1 MLHALRNRNFR
12 VFVMGQLV
20 SLIGTWM
27 QSVAQSWLVYRL
39 TGSAVLLGTVGF
51 ASQIPIFL
59 LSPLG
64 GVVADR
70 HERRRV
76 LLLTQ
81 SSMMVLATA
90 LAVLTLLGHIQVWH
104 VLVLA
109 SLLGIANGFD
119 IPARQA
125 FVIELVPRQD
135 LPNAIAI
142 NSSMFNGARVVG
154 PAIAGIVVSA
164 VGEGWC
170 FFGNA
175 VSYIAVLAGLLSLTL
190 PGREPVHRRPSP
202 FEDILEGFRFV
213 AGTSPIRALLLLLGM
228 VSMTGMPYAVLMP
241 VMAQDVLHS
250 GASGLGLLMGA
261 AGTGA
266 LVGALALAWHNS
278 LRGLGR
284 WVGFG
289 AVSFGT
295 CLILFS
301 ISRTF
306 WLSVA
311 LLLPVG
317 FSMLLQMSSTNTLIQ
332 SMVPDRLRGRVMS
345 VYAMTFMGMAP
356 VGALLAGAAA
366 EVLGAPTTIAVG
378 GGVSIVGGLLF
389 LWRLPGL
396 RPEARRLIREQVA
409 AGVPDDTPS
418 RAG

>member
-39 TGSAVLLGTVGF
+39 TGSPVLLGTVGF

-64 GVVADR
+64 GVIADR
-70 HERRRV
+70 YERRRV
-76 LLLTQ
+76 LLITQ

-109 SLLGIANGFD
+109 SLLGVANGFD
-119 IPARQA
+119 IPARQS

-154 PAIAGIVVSA
+154 PAIAGVVVSA

-175 VSYIAVLAGLLSLTL
+175 VSYVAVLAGLLSLTL
-190 PGREPVHRRPSP
+190 PAREPADGRPSP
-202 FEDILEGFRFV
+202 LEDILEGFRFV
-213 AGTSPIRALLLLLGM
+213 AGTGPIRALLLLLGA

-266 LVGALALAWHNS
+266 LAGALALAWHNS

-289 AVSFGT
+289 AASFGT

-301 ISRTF
+301 LSRSL

-366 EVLGAPTTIAVG
+366 ELLGAPRTIAIG
-378 GGVSIVGGLLF
+378 GGISIIGGLLF
-389 LWRLPGL
+389 LWKLPGL
-396 RPEARRLIREQVA
+396 RPEARRLIQEQVA
-409 AGVPDDTPS
+409 TITS
-418 RAG
+418 E

>member
-27 QSVAQSWLVYRL
+27 QTVAQSWLVYRL
-39 TGSAVLLGTVGF
+39 TGSPILLGTVGF

-76 LLLTQ
+76 LLITQ
-81 SSMMVLATA
+81 STMMVLALV
-90 LAVLTLLGHIQVWH
+90 LAGLTLLGHIQVWH
-104 VLVLA
+104 ILLLA

-119 IPARQA
+119 IPARQS
-125 FVIELVPRQD
+125 FVVELVPRQD

-142 NSSMFNGARVVG
+142 NSTMFNGARVVG
-154 PAIAGIVVSA
+154 PAVAGVIVSA

-170 FFGNA
+170 FFGNG
-175 VSYIAVLAGLLSLTL
+175 VSYIAVLASLLSLKL
-190 PGREPVHRRPSP
+190 PARNFAEQRPSP

-213 AGTSPIRALLLLLGM
+213 AETRPIRALLLLLGL
-228 VSMTGMPYAVLMP
+228 VSMTGMPYATLMP
-241 VMAQDVLHS
+241 VMAQDVLHA

-266 LVGALALAWHNS
+266 LTGALALAWHNS

-284 WVGFG
+284 WVGLG

-295 CLILFS
+295 WLILFS
-301 ISRTF
+301 VSRSF
-306 WLSVA
+306 WLSIA
-311 LLLPVG
+311 LLLPAG

-366 EVLGAPTTIAVG
+366 DVLGAPTAIAIG
-378 GGVSIVGGLLF
+378 GGISIVGGLVF
-389 LWRLPGL
+389 LWRLPGF
-396 RPEARRLIREQVA
+396 RPEARRLIREQVDPEQ
-409 AGVPDDTPS
+409 VVS
-418 RAG
+418 E

>member
-76 LLLTQ
+76 LMLTQ
-81 SSMMVLATA
+81 STMMVLATA
-90 LAVLTLLGHIQVWH
+90 LAVLTLLGQIQVWQ

-119 IPARQA
+119 IPARQS

-154 PAIAGIVVSA
+154 PAIAGVVVSA
-164 VGEGWC
+164 VGAGWC

-190 PGREPVHRRPSP
+190 PAREPVDRRPSP

-261 AGTGA
+261 AGIGA

-284 WVGFG
+284 WVGLG

-301 ISRTF
+301 LSRTF

-356 VGALLAGAAA
+356 LGALLAGAAA
-366 EVLGAPTTIAVG
+366 EVLGAPITIAI
-378 GGVSIVGGLLF
+378 GGVVSILGGLVF

-396 RPEARRLIREQVA
+396 RPEARRLIQEQVA
-409 AGVPDDTPS
+409 TIAS
-418 RAG
+418 E

>member
-1 MLHALRNRNFR
+1 
-12 VFVMGQLV
+12 MGQLV

-81 SSMMVLATA
+81 STMMVLAMV
-90 LAVLTLLGHIQVWH
+90 LAVLTLLGHIHVWH
-104 VLVLA
+104 ILILA
-109 SLLGIANGFD
+109 SMLGIANGFD
-119 IPARQA
+119 IPTRQA
-125 FVIELVPRQD
+125 FVVELVPRAD
-135 LPNAIAI
+135 LPNAIAL

-154 PAIAGIVVSA
+154 PAVAGIIVSA

-175 VSYIAVLAGLLSLTL
+175 VSYLAVLTSLLLLRL
-190 PGREPVHRRPSP
+190 PKRDFAERRPSP

-213 AGTSPIRALLLLLGM
+213 AGTRPIRSLLMLLGL
-228 VSMTGMPYAVLMP
+228 VSMTGMPYATLMP
-241 VMAQDVLHS
+241 VMARDVLHS

-266 LVGALALAWHNS
+266 LAGALALAWHNS

-284 WVGFG
+284 WVGLG

-295 CLILFS
+295 WLILFS
-301 ISRTF
+301 LSRSF

-311 LLLPVG
+311 LLLPAG
-317 FSMLLQMSSTNTLIQ
+317 FSLLLQMSSTNTLIQ

-356 VGALLAGAAA
+356 LGALLAGTAAD
-366 EVLGAPTTIAVG
+366 VLGAPMAIGIG
-378 GGVSIVGGLLF
+378 GGISIAGGLVF
-389 LWRLPGL
+389 LSRLAEL
-396 RPEARRLIREQVA
+396 KPEARRLIREQVE
-409 AGVPDDTPS
+409 V
-418 RAG
+418 RE

>member
-81 SSMMVLATA
+81 STMMVLAMV
-90 LAVLTLLGHIQVWH
+90 LAVLTLLGHIHVWH
-104 VLVLA
+104 ILVLA
-109 SLLGIANGFD
+109 SMLGIANGFD
-119 IPARQA
+119 IPTRQA
-125 FVIELVPRQD
+125 FVVELVPRAD
-135 LPNAIAI
+135 LPNAIAL

-154 PAIAGIVVSA
+154 PAIAGIIVSA

-175 VSYIAVLAGLLSLTL
+175 VSYLAVLASLLLL
-190 PGREPVHRRPSP
+190 RVPRREVIERRATH

-213 AGTSPIRALLLLLGM
+213 AGTRPIRSLLMLLGL
-228 VSMTGMPYAVLMP
+228 VSMTGMPYATLMP

-266 LVGALALAWHNS
+266 LGGALALAWHNS

-284 WVGFG
+284 WVGLG
-289 AVSFGT
+289 AVSFGMW
-295 CLILFS
+295 LILFS
-301 ISRTF
+301 LSRNF

-311 LLLPVG
+311 LLLPAG
-317 FSMLLQMSSTNTLIQ
+317 FSLLLQMSSTNTLIQ

-356 VGALLAGAAA
+356 LGALLAGAAA
-366 EVLGAPTTIAVG
+366 DVLGAPAAIGIG
-378 GGVSIVGGLLF
+378 GGISIAGGLLF
-389 LWRLPGL
+389 LLRLAEL
-396 RPEARRLIREQVA
+396 RPEARRLIREQVE
-409 AGVPDDTPS
+409 V
-418 RAG
+418 RE

>member
-81 SSMMVLATA
+81 STMMVLAMV
-90 LAVLTLLGHIQVWH
+90 LAVLTLLGHIHVWH
-104 VLVLA
+104 ILILA
-109 SLLGIANGFD
+109 SMLGIANGFD
-119 IPARQA
+119 IPTRQA
-125 FVIELVPRQD
+125 FVVELVPRAD
-135 LPNAIAI
+135 LPNAIAL

-154 PAIAGIVVSA
+154 PAVAGIIVSA

-175 VSYIAVLAGLLSLTL
+175 VSYLAVLTSLLLLRL
-190 PGREPVHRRPSP
+190 PKRDFAERRPSP

-213 AGTSPIRALLLLLGM
+213 AGTRPIRSLLVLLGL
-228 VSMTGMPYAVLMP
+228 VSMTGMPYATLMP

-266 LVGALALAWHNS
+266 LAGALALAWHNS

-284 WVGFG
+284 WVGLG

-295 CLILFS
+295 WLILFS
-301 ISRTF
+301 LSRSF

-311 LLLPVG
+311 LLLPAG
-317 FSMLLQMSSTNTLIQ
+317 FSLLLQMSSTNTLIQ

-356 VGALLAGAAA
+356 LGALLAGTAAD
-366 EVLGAPTTIAVG
+366 VLGTPMAIGIG
-378 GGVSIVGGLLF
+378 GGISIAGGLVF
-389 LWRLPGL
+389 LLRLAEL
-396 RPEARRLIREQVA
+396 RPEARRLIREQVE
-409 AGVPDDTPS
+409 V
-418 RAG
+418 RE

>member
-1 MLHALRNRNFR
+1 
-12 VFVMGQLV
+12 
-20 SLIGTWM
+20 
-27 QSVAQSWLVYRL
+27 
-39 TGSAVLLGTVGF
+39 
-51 ASQIPIFL
+51 
-59 LSPLG
+59 
-64 GVVADR
+64 VVADR
-70 HERRRV
+70 HERRRILV
-76 LLLTQ
+76 ITQ

-90 LAVLTLLGHIQVWH
+90 LAALTLLGHIQVWH

-109 SLLGIANGFD
+109 SLLGVANGFD

-125 FVIELVPRQD
+125 FVIDLVPRQD

-154 PAIAGIVVSA
+154 PAIAGVVVSA

-170 FFGNA
+170 FVGNA

-190 PGREPVHRRPSP
+190 PARERMDQRPSP

-213 AGTSPIRALLLLLGM
+213 AGTGPIRALLLLLGM

-241 VMAQDVLHS
+241 VMAQDVLHA

-266 LVGALALAWHNS
+266 LAGALALAWHNS

-295 CLILFS
+295 SLILFS
-301 ISRTF
+301 LSRTF

-317 FSMLLQMSSTNTLIQ
+317 FAMLLQMSSTNTLIQ

-356 VGALLAGAAA
+356 LGALLAGAAA
-366 EVLGAPTTIAVG
+366 EVLGAPMTIGIG
-378 GGVSIVGGLLF
+378 GGVSILGGMAF
-389 LWRLPGL
+389 LGRLPAL

-409 AGVPDDTPS
+409 PVPDDTPS

>member
-81 SSMMVLATA
+81 STMMVLATA

-154 PAIAGIVVSA
+154 PAIAGVVVSA

-190 PGREPVHRRPSP
+190 PGREPVDRRPSP

-278 LRGLGR
+278 LRGLAR

-289 AVSFGT
+289 AVSFGI

-301 ISRTF
+301 LARTF

-356 VGALLAGAAA
+356 VGALFAGAAA

>member
-81 SSMMVLATA
+81 SCMMVLATA

-154 PAIAGIVVSA
+154 PAIAGVVVSA

-190 PGREPVHRRPSP
+190 PGREPVDRRPSP

-284 WVGFG
+284 WVGLG

-301 ISRTF
+301 LSRTF

-356 VGALLAGAAA
+356 LGALLAGVAA

-378 GGVSIVGGLLF
+378 GGVSILGGLLF
-389 LWRLPGL
+389 LWRLPEL

>member
-76 LLLTQ
+76 LLITQ

-90 LAVLTLLGHIQVWH
+90 LAGLTLLGHIQVWH

-119 IPARQA
+119 IPARQS

-154 PAIAGIVVSA
+154 PAIAGVVVSA

-175 VSYIAVLAGLLSLTL
+175 VSYIAVLAGLLSLSL
-190 PGREPVHRRPSP
+190 PARGLAGQRPSP
-202 FEDILEGFRFV
+202 LEDVLEGFRFV
-213 AGTSPIRALLLLLGM
+213 AGTGPIRALLLLLGM
-228 VSMTGMPYAVLMP
+228 VSLTGMPYAVLMP

-266 LVGALALAWHNS
+266 LAGALALAWHNS

-301 ISRTF
+301 LSRTF
-306 WLSVA
+306 WLSVT

-356 VGALLAGAAA
+356 LGALFAGAAA
-366 EVLGAPTTIAVG
+366 EVLGAPMTIAIG
-378 GGVSIVGGLLF
+378 GGVSILGGLAF

-409 AGVPDDTPS
+409 DDTPS

>member
-81 SSMMVLATA
+81 STMMVLAMV
-90 LAVLTLLGHIQVWH
+90 LAVLTLLGHIHVWH
-104 VLVLA
+104 ILVLA
-109 SLLGIANGFD
+109 SMLGIANGFD
-119 IPARQA
+119 IATRQA
-125 FVIELVPRQD
+125 FVVELVPRAD
-135 LPNAIAI
+135 LPNAIAL

-154 PAIAGIVVSA
+154 PAIAGIIVSA

-175 VSYIAVLAGLLSLTL
+175 VSYLAVLASLLLLRL
-190 PGREPVHRRPSP
+190 PRRDVTERRASP

-213 AGTSPIRALLLLLGM
+213 AGTRPIRSLLMLLGL
-228 VSMTGMPYAVLMP
+228 VSMTGMPYATLMP

-266 LVGALALAWHNS
+266 LAGALALAWHNS

-284 WVGFG
+284 WVGLG

-295 CLILFS
+295 WLILFS
-301 ISRTF
+301 LSRSF

-311 LLLPVG
+311 LLLPAG
-317 FSMLLQMSSTNTLIQ
+317 FSLLLQMSSTNTLIQ

-356 VGALLAGAAA
+356 LGALLAGAAA
-366 EVLGAPTTIAVG
+366 DVLGAPAAIGIG
-378 GGVSIVGGLLF
+378 GGLSIAGGLVF
-389 LWRLPGL
+389 LLRLAEL
-396 RPEARRLIREQVA
+396 RPEARRLIREQVE
-409 AGVPDDTPS
+409 V
-418 RAG
+418 RE